1 VTADGR
7 RVVSRGGSGDAHV
20 WDTRTGEHLRRV
32 SVRGQHNL
40 ALSPDG
46 RFLVWPEMDPAV
58 NFPSTDLRGVTRTG
72 SRLRIMDVTTGTID
86 DRFGGFEGNA
96 RDVFF
101 TPDGKT
107 LVTADRHG
115 RAAAV
120 RVWDVATGKAV
131 RSFPAEWKPEG
142 WVMRSRLSPDGTVLA
157 VLYQEVPRG
166 LDPIGKLVKSEVK
179 LWDVATGKEVAGPTP
194 PWFDPQVAS
203 FTPDGKTMAV
213 AVPQSGTTFEFR
225 DIATGRVRGEFRVPP
240 NAEVTALALG
250 PDGRPFTGGPDGTV
264 LAWDPRAVKPPPAD
278 RK

>member
-1 VTADGR
+1 
-7 RVVSRGGSGDAHV
+7 
-20 WDTRTGEHLRRV
+20 
-32 SVRGQHNL
+32 
-40 ALSPDG
+40 
-46 RFLVWPEMDPAV
+46 MDPAV

-96 RDVFF
+96 QDVFF

-115 RAAAV
+115 RQAAV
-120 RVWDVATGKAV
+120 RVWDVATGKVV

-142 WVMRSRLSPDGTVLA
+142 WVQRSRLSPDGKVLA

-166 LDPIGKLVKSEVK
+166 LVPPGKPVKKEVK

-225 DIATGRVRGEFRVPP
+225 DTATGRVRGEFRVPP
-240 NAEVTALALG
+240 TAEVTALTLG
-250 PDGRPFTGGPDGTV
+250 PDGRVFTGGPDGTV